1 MVLMNPGL
9 DRSLQAVRADVALN
23 AEQIH
28 QDIRLA
34 EQASILASHQFEDLF
49 WWNWFG
55 AYQIR
60 QDSHDAGF
68 SPTTFGDTSD
78 DISQQLRQDNL
89 YFELEII
96 PYQSRTFRQALST
109 AGGLDKLRSSQLS
122 LSFLQTL
129 MCDAERDDK
138 KRLFITRGKDLREYL
153 SHCSCFK
160 HHLQRL
166 DSDGLL
172 YTFNSDRSRNLRAS
186 NLIRFDVKTG
196 RKDNTETFNSQFA
209 NIEEDV
215 RRSLLSPIC
224 TLGRR

>member
-34 EQASILASHQFEDLF
+34 EQASILASHQFEDLV

-96 PYQSRTFRQALST
+96 PYQSRTFRQALY
-109 AGGLDKLRSSQLS
+109 GRGLRQ
-122 LSFLQTL
+122 
-129 MCDAERDDK
+129 A
-138 KRLFITRGKDLREYL
+138 
-153 SHCSCFK
+153 
-160 HHLQRL
+160 
-166 DSDGLL
+166 
-172 YTFNSDRSRNLRAS
+172 
-186 NLIRFDVKTG
+186 
-196 RKDNTETFNSQFA
+196 
-209 NIEEDV
+209 
-215 RRSLLSPIC
+215 
-224 TLGRR
+224 